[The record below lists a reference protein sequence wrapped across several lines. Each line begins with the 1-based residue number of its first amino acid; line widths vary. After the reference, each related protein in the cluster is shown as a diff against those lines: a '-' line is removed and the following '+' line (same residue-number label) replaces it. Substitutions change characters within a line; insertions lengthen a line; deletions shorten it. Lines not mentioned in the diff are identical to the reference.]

1 LPYVVILFILFVI
14 QPVLF
19 LKPLSLKYVSFTL
32 MIVLIYF
39 IVTTILSMVFVY
51 ISELHTEMHT
61 TNRENV
67 KLLDGMHEGL
77 LILSKSNQKVMFCNS
92 PAEKLIKN
100 FLRKQNEPKE
110 SFLGSEVFIPVKLSE
125 RLK

>member
-1 LPYVVILFILFVI
+1 MVILFILFVI
-14 QPVLF
+14 EPVLF
-19 LKPLSLKYVSFTL
+19 LKPLSLKYISFTL

>member
-1 LPYVVILFILFVI
+1 MVILFILFVI